1 MLCSLH
7 GFGIISNPPEVG
19 FQMTSTYHK
28 IIEQNKILSNIKLSD
43 LIKPNLPIKIYYHI
57 GTHTF
62 LWDIEG
68 RGTPTLPQKIAVDH
82 MGVDRSSVYSLSPE
96 AT

>member
-68 RGTPTLPQKIAVDH
+68 RGTPTLPQEIAVDH
-82 MGVDRSSVYSLSPE
+82 MGVDRSSVYSLNL
-96 AT
+96 